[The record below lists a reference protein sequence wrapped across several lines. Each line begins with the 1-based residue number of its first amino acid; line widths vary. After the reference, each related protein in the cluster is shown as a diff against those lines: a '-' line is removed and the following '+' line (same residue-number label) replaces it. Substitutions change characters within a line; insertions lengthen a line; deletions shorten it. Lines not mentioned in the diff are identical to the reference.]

1 MGYTFAVVTTY
12 LSTPH
17 AIKFAF
23 LENEVFYLAIL
34 VLGFYEFIIYCVF
47 MIGSTFSIKQ
57 YCFRGVI
64 FTVWLILI
72 GLLLERDVL
81 ISQLDMR
88 QEMAMEKAEREEYQT
103 IYFQN
108 KKIGYVKNQYTP
120 QADGTLA
127 VRQQANMQLNIS
139 GAIHP
144 IDLNLQALLDNTGRL
159 QDFVFSFHS
168 PFYKMKAQG
177 KVQGNRVDFT
187 LFTGKNEIKDSLL
200 LNAPPMLSTSRRSY
214 LLRKNLTVGSKV
226 KIPWFDP
233 LSLTGKE
240 TVIEYKGME
249 KTLIRDRIY
258 NLHHFVENFSGS
270 RINSWLNDDGDV
282 IKEESPAGFVFIR
295 EPEFKALRA
304 MEKSADLL
312 AAVSIRIQ
320 GKMPDLTA
328 LKTIRYRLGLPDAS
342 DFALDGDRQSWDGET
357 LTLHLESIPET
368 SVMPH
373 ECQQQQQSL
382 GATPYVQADHSQIRD
397 LTNSLIADNPDH
409 LDQVQ
414 IIGQW
419 VFENLAKR
427 PVLGIPDALTTLD
440 TLQGDCN
447 EHAALFAAMARSV
460 GIPTR
465 IIAGVVLHKEAFYYH
480 AWNEVCLG
488 KEWISLDT
496 TRNQLPADLSH
507 IRLLVGGI
515 KEQMKIGSL
524 LGKLSIAPLA
534 ESSERKN

>member
-1 MGYTFAVVTTY
+1 MSRTT
-12 LSTPH
+12 L
-17 AIKFAF
+17 
-23 LENEVFYLAIL
+23 
-34 VLGFYEFIIYCVF
+34 
-47 MIGSTFSIKQ
+47 SIKQ

-64 FTVWLILI
+64 FTAWLILI
-72 GLLLERDVL
+72 GLLLQRDVL
-81 ISQLDMR
+81 ISQLDLR
-88 QEMAMEKAEREEYQT
+88 QEMAMEKAEREEYQS
-103 IYFQN
+103 IYFKN
-108 KKIGYVKNQYTP
+108 KKMGYVKNHYTP

-127 VRQQANMQLNIS
+127 ISQQAHMQLNIS
-139 GAIHP
+139 GQTHP
-144 IDLNLQALLDNTGRL
+144 IDLKLQAYVNNTGRL

-168 PFYKMKAQG
+168 PFYQMKAQG
-177 KVQGNRVDFT
+177 KVNGSRVDFS

-200 LNAPPMLSTSRRSY
+200 LTAPPPMLSTSRRSY
-214 LLRKNLTVGSKV
+214 LLSQGLTVGSKV

-249 KTLIRDRIY
+249 KILVLGRVH

-312 AAVSIRIQ
+312 AAVSVPIQ
-320 GKMPDLTA
+320 GRMPDLTT
-328 LKTIRYRLGLPDAS
+328 LKTIRYRLELPDAS
-342 DFALDGDRQSWDGET
+342 DFALNGDRQTWDGEAVT
-357 LTLHLESIPET
+357 LRLESIPGAGIT
-368 SVMPH
+368 TH
-373 ECQQQQQSL
+373 ECRQQQQAL
-382 GATPYVQADHSQIRD
+382 AATPYVQSDHSQIRK
-397 LTNSLIADNPDH
+397 LTGSLIADNPDH
-409 LDQVQ
+409 LDQVR
-414 IIGQW
+414 IISQW
-419 VFENLAKR
+419 IFENLAKR

-460 GIPTR
+460 DIPTR

-488 KEWISLDT
+488 EEWISLDT

-507 IRLLVGGI
+507 IRLLIGGI

-524 LGKLSIAPLA
+524 LGKLSIAPL
-534 ESSERKN
+534 ERIQ